1 MRMQRTCSAPAPA
14 GGSCALGVITRSRHL
29 RQLVVH
35 QSEVTGHDVIVV
47 LQIGSLLVSKV
58 QDQDLGLGLDLGLE
72 LGLGLGLGLGFGLGL
87 GLGLALG
94 LGLG

>member
-1 MRMQRTCSAPAPA
+1 M
-14 GGSCALGVITRSRHL
+14 ITRSRHL

-35 QSEVTGHDVIVV
+35 QSEVTGDDVIVV